1 MQHARPALGAAA
13 VVTFLALGT
22 TAQASESRA
31 PHPDPTMSAVVSA
44 GGTLVRGHDALSAS
58 RLDTGSYQVRFAQ
71 PVDQCAVNA
80 GPGSPGAGDPYHT
93 VAPLEVRVRLGRG
106 TGVVRVQTT
115 SPFDGSAADGP
126 VHVQVACGIAD
137 SWAVV
142 EADGRIDRDGSG
154 VVAATRTGTGSY
166 TVRFA
171 ATSAACAVLVTVGSS
186 DRGGVKPA
194 EAYVTDGPDTRT
206 VGVVIQQRNRRT
218 GTFAPAD
225 RPFHV
230 RRVCDRTGLW
240 ALVAPDATLLAG
252 TAREAERSSPLLGA
266 PYQVTFDRDVASC
279 SFVATPR
286 LSSPPFAG
294 VGPVTTAVD
303 PGDASSVL
311 AATHEEGGAFSD
323 GELGLVVV
331 C

>member
-1 MQHARPALGAAA
+1 MQHARPAVGAAA
-13 VVTFLALGT
+13 VVTFLALGA
-22 TAQASESRA
+22 TAQASASRA
-31 PHPDPTMSAVVSA
+31 PHPDPTMSAVVSPD
-44 GGTLVRGHDALSAS
+44 GTLVRGHDALSAA
-58 RLDTGSYQVRFAQ
+58 RLDVGSYELRFAQ

-80 GPGSPGAGDPYHT
+80 GPGSPGAGDPYDT

-106 TGVVRVQTT
+106 AGVVRVQTT

-142 EADGRIDRDGSG
+142 QADGRIDRAGSG
-154 VVAATRTGTGSY
+154 VVAATRTGTGTY

-171 ATSAACAVLVTVGSS
+171 APAAACAVLVTVGSS
-186 DRGGVKPA
+186 DRGGVKPG
-194 EAYVTDGPDTRT
+194 EAFVTDGPDSRT
-206 VGVVIQQRNRRT
+206 VGVVIQQRRRGT
-218 GTFAPAD
+218 GTFAAAD

-230 RRVCDRTGLW
+230 RRVCDRTSLW

-252 TAREAERSSPLLGA
+252 TASAADRSSPLLGT
-266 PYQVTFDRDVASC
+266 PYRVRFDRDVAGC
-279 SFVATPR
+279 AFVATPR
-286 LSSPPFAG
+286 LSSPFAG
-294 VGPVTTAVD
+294 TGPVTTALD
-303 PGDASSVL
+303 PDSSSSVL
-311 AATHEEGGAFSD
+311 AATHEDAGPFSD